1 MFITGLKRDV
11 RLSAGEFLRASF
23 PLPQGWC
30 SAGRPGFPSRCPLFP
45 ALDPAYARVV
55 CPCPSSSWKPV
66 VCAHF
71 GLSPLSA
78 CFLLFCFFGVFFFI
92 LKFID
97 GRKRLWCVVVVCLS
111 FFFLSLY
118 ARCTV
123 QSYVLRWLS
132 LLPIFTGCLRLSMSP
147 RGPTFT
153 CWGCCGLCF
162 RHKPAELDHS
172 FSFCSCVYFCLYGP
186 FNSISFQK
194 FSRQLSAF
202 SLCSSG
208 LISASLVLSTMYLFM
223 KVLQP

>member
-78 CFLLFCFFGVFFFI
+78 CFLLFCFFGVFFFYSQVHRWQ
-92 LKFID
+92 K
-97 GRKRLWCVVVVCLS
+97 KVVVCCCCLFV
-111 FFFLSLY
+111 FFFSLSLCKMY
-118 ARCTV
+118 STV
-123 QSYVLRWLS
+123 LCFALVV
-132 LLPIFTGCLRLSMSP
+132 ITTHIHRLSATFYESP
-147 RGPTFT
+147 RAHLHVLGMLRFM
-153 CWGCCGLCF
+153 
-162 RHKPAELDHS
+162 
-172 FSFCSCVYFCLYGP
+172 
-186 FNSISFQK
+186 
-194 FSRQLSAF
+194 
-202 SLCSSG
+202 
-208 LISASLVLSTMYLFM
+208 LST
-223 KVLQP
+223 